1 MQLSPK
7 LSKATTATIIVLLLT
22 SIALT
27 VMPIQALTE
36 TQVDTIAYLSF
47 RPNPIGLGQTLLVN
61 IWITPSTARGNV
73 VHGYE
78 VTFTRPDGS
87 KYVEGPMDDY
97 GLGDMTQWFEYV
109 PDKVGNWTV
118 EFSFPGQWF
127 NTSSTHEYYKPS
139 RSPVRQLVVQND
151 PVPGYEETPLP
162 TDYWD
167 RPIYA
172 ENREWYRIGGDWL
185 RARYNVSGTSFN
197 PWSTA
202 PNSAHIM
209 WAKSLA
215 AGGLIGGGDYGTWGV
230 YSTESPSGY
239 TGIILYGLT
248 YATLSPGT
256 LSCIDIR
263 TGEVVWTKTMS
274 APTYASSAHHFTN
287 VGSMTGSAMGS
298 MSFQTPT
305 PILLAFGNNYFQK
318 YNALT
323 GDLILN
329 VTGMTATAF
338 DDPYVYSKQGSRL
351 IKWTIDGTDTTFSRR
366 IIWNVSYTLGGI
378 SFIGDGVGVYLMGSP
393 SGAFDTETGDQLWN
407 GTIER
412 QYSFGGVTAYGKA
425 IYPLY
430 YTDPDDGS
438 RGYICYDT
446 HTGKELWRSAP
457 GEYPWG
463 SFWSYTASA
472 AYGYFYVAGYDGYIY
487 ALNATTGKVAW
498 KYFGGTSGWETPSGV
513 NGYYAFSYGPV
524 AVADGK
530 LYGANCEDVP
540 KKPFSRGWMLH
551 CVNATSGA
559 GIWNISFSTGMQGG
573 PTPIADGYLLA
584 ANLYDTRLYCFGK
597 GKSATT
603 VEAPLTAMTL
613 GQSVVLKGTVLDIS
627 PGKPGVPCVSAESMT
642 AWMEYLYMQKSCPS
656 DVKGVPVSLYA
667 VDANNN
673 TIHIG
678 DATTDGLTGAF
689 SYLWEPEITGK
700 YTVTATFKGDDS
712 YGSSVAGTAVGVVD
726 APEATPTP
734 PPQVIPDYSVLIYVL
749 IIAVVIAIVIGLVNL
764 LLLRKKQ

>member
-1 MQLSPK
+1 MQSSPK
-7 LSKATTATIIVLLLT
+7 LPRVTAATIIVLLLT

-27 VMPIQALTE
+27 AMPIQALTE

-47 RPNPIGLGQTLLVN
+47 RPNPIGVGQTLLVN
-61 IWITPSTARGNV
+61 IWLTPSTARGNT

-78 VTFTRPDGS
+78 VTFTKPDGS

-109 PDKVGNWTV
+109 PDQVGNWTV
-118 EFSFPGQWF
+118 QFSFPGQWF

-139 RSPVRQLVVQND
+139 KSPVRQLVVQNEA
-151 PVPGYEETPLP
+151 VSGYQETPLP
-162 TDYWD
+162 SGYWE

-172 ENREWYRIGGDWL
+172 ENREWYQIAGDWL
-185 RARYNVSGTSFN
+185 RARYNASGTSFN
-197 PWSTA
+197 PWTTA
-202 PNSAHIM
+202 PASSHIM
-209 WAKSLA
+209 WSKSLA

-239 TGIILYGLT
+239 TGIVMYGLT
-248 YATLSPGT
+248 YASFSTGT
-256 LSCIDIR
+256 LTCIDIR
-263 TGEVVWTKTMS
+263 TGEEVWTKTMS

-287 VGSMTGSAMGS
+287 VGSMTGSSTMT
-298 MSFQTPT
+298 FQTPT

-329 VTGMTATAF
+329 VTGMSATAF
-338 DDPYVYSKQGSRL
+338 DDPYVYSKQGQRL
-351 IKWTIDGTDTTFSRR
+351 IKWTIDGTATNFAQR
-366 IIWNVSYTLGGI
+366 IVYNVSYPLGGI
-378 SFIGDGVGVYLMGSP
+378 SLIGDGVGVYLMGSP
-393 SGAFDTETGDQLWN
+393 AGAFDTETGAQLWN

-412 QYSFGGVTAYGKA
+412 QYAFGGVTAYGKA

-430 YTDPDDGS
+430 YTDPALGS

-446 HTGKELWRSAP
+446 HTGRELWRSAP

-463 SFWSYTASA
+463 AFWSYTASA

-487 ALNATTGKVAW
+487 ALNSSTGKVAW

-513 NGYYAFSYGPV
+513 NGWYAFSYGPV

-530 LYGANCEDVP
+530 LYGSNCEDVP
-540 KKPFSRGWMLH
+540 KKPFSRGWKLH
-551 CVNATSGA
+551 CVNATTGT

-597 GKSATT
+597 GKSVTT
-603 VEAPLTAMTL
+603 VEAPLTAITL
-613 GQSVVLKGTVLDIS
+613 GQSVVLKGTVLDTS
-627 PGKPGVPCVSAESMT
+627 PGQPGTPCVSSESMS
-642 AWMEYLYMQKSCPS
+642 AWMEYLHMQKTIPA
-656 DVKGVPVSLYA
+656 DVKGVPVSL
-667 VDANNN
+667 DAIDSNGNPV
-673 TIHIG
+673 HI
-678 DATTDGLTGAF
+678 ATVTSDMSGTF
-689 SYLWEPEITGK
+689 SYMWQPEITGK
-700 YTVTATFKGDDS
+700 YTVTATFMGDDS
-712 YGSSVAGTAVGVVD
+712 YGSSWAETAVGVVEV
-726 APEATPTP
+726 PATPTP
-734 PPQVIPDYSVLIYVL
+734 EPPQAAPDYTGLIYGL
-749 IIAVVIAIVIGLVNL
+749 IAAVVIAIVIGLVNL
-764 LLLRKKQ
+764 LLLRKR